1 MSPRLRRVA
10 MSLLGA
16 LLLGTVGL
24 SLGSWFGGRGVTPP
38 TYAQARD
45 VAGKVLPN
53 ASPSNTDQVVPGSR
67 WGVGF
72 AADDV
77 GSGRTTFWYTSADD
91 CALSKQAG
99 HNIAAQGWHG
109 ISRTTGY
116 LCDNW
121 SATRDGVTVALEH
134 SASGVQLDVGPEPPA
149 GFTAF
154 TIAGT
159 LLGAA
164 TGVVLFWLVSRRQPP
179 APLLVGTLVTVG
191 LLPGVTFTWNVLVDG
206 PDLRTEPVWPI
217 WPALAPLLVPLWLAL
232 LCLGFYG
239 RRALPPSPGSNRTV
253 VVVAV
258 AWLLGVV
265 ATMAALILLFLLAQP
280 TRPDV

>member
-1 MSPRLRRVA
+1 

-24 SLGSWFGGRGVTPP
+24 SLGSWLGGRGVTPP

-91 CALSKQAG
+91 CALSHQAG
-99 HNIAAQGWHG
+99 QNTAAQGWHD
-109 ISRTTGY
+109 IRRTTGY

-121 SATRDGVTVALEH
+121 SASQNGLTITLKH
-134 SASGVQLDVGPEPPA
+134 SWSGVELVVGPEPPA
-149 GFTAF
+149 GFTVL
-154 TIAGT
+154 TIAGA

-164 TGVVLFWLVSRRQPP
+164 TGVVLFWLVARRRPP
-179 APLLVGTLVTVG
+179 VPLLVGTLVTVG
-191 LLPGVTFTWNVLVDG
+191 LLPGATVTWDVLVYG
-206 PDLRTEPVWPI
+206 PDLRTEPVWPV

-253 VVVAV
+253 IFVAV
-258 AWLLGVV
+258 AWLLGVL
-265 ATMAALILLFLLAQP
+265 ATMAGVILLFLLAQP

>member
-38 TYAQARD
+38 TYAEARD
-45 VAGKVLPN
+45 VAGKVLPD
-53 ASPSNTDQVVPGSR
+53 ASPSDSDRVVRGSR

-77 GSGRTTFWYTSADD
+77 GSGRTTFSYTISDD
-91 CALSKQAG
+91 CALSQQAG
-99 HNIAAQGWHG
+99 QSIAAQGWHDVR
-109 ISRTTGY
+109 RTRGY

-121 SATRDGVTVALEH
+121 SATRNGLTVTLKH
-134 SASGVQLDVGPEPPA
+134 SWSGVDLVVGPEPPA
-149 GFTAF
+149 GYTAL
-154 TIAGT
+154 TIAGA
-159 LLGAA
+159 LSGAA
-164 TGVVLFWLVSRRQPP
+164 TGAILFWLVARRRPP
-179 APLLVGTLVTVG
+179 VPLLVGTLVTVG
-191 LLPGVTFTWNVLVDG
+191 LLPGVALTWEVLVDG

-217 WPALAPLLVPLWLAL
+217 WPALAPLLVPLWLVL
-232 LCLGFYG
+232 LCLGLYG
-239 RRALPPSPGSNRTV
+239 RGALPFSPGSNRTV
-253 VVVAV
+253 VSVTV

-265 ATMAALILLFLLAQP
+265 ASMAALILLFLLAQP
-280 TRPDV
+280 TRDV